1 MLLVLFLVFLVT
13 PIVELWVIVQV
24 ASSTGV
30 LNAIGLLV
38 LVSVVGAWLVKRE
51 GLGILRRIGEETAAG
66 RIPGKEIVDGMLV
79 LFAGALM
86 LTPGFVTDALG
97 LSLLFPPT
105 RVLVRAVA
113 TRRFTRSVADGRTSF
128 RYGWRVGGTHQ
139 VGGRSGRHGG
149 RHGGPLGDGVLDAE
163 SWEDDR
169 PDGPPRLGG

>member
-13 PIVELWVIVQV
+13 PVVELWVIVQV

-30 LNAIGLLV
+30 LNAVGLLV

-66 RIPGKEIVDGMLV
+66 RIPGKEIVDGLLV

-97 LSLLFPPT
+97 MSLLFPPT
-105 RVLVRAVA
+105 RALVRAVA
-113 TRRFTRSVADGRTSF
+113 TRRFARSVADGRTSF
-128 RYGWRVGGTHQ
+128 RYNWRVGGTRH
-139 VGGRSGRHGG
+139 VGGHHGPVVGRHASE
-149 RHGGPLGDGVLDAE
+149 VLDAD
-163 SWEDDR
+163 SWEDGG
-169 PDGPPRLGG
+169 PGGPPSLGG